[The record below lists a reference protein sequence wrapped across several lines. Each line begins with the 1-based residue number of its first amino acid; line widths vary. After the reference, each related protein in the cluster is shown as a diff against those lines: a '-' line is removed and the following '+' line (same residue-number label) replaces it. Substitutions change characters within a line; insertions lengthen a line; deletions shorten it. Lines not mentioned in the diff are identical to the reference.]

1 MQATVR
7 KLGQRRWH
15 QACTWYSSAHDLSY
29 HILLSG
35 NAVFSLNDD
44 LLLVDNLVDG
54 FDLYQYP
61 RTSPSES
68 FHIPREKA
76 YVHGCAFVG
85 GELVACGSDHGL
97 VYLYSVDTGQSVG
110 KLWHGSRNAMIQVI
124 EVYFNPPTLLNY

>member
-7 KLGQRRWH
+7 KLGQGRWH
-15 QACTWYSSAHDLSY
+15 QACTWYFSVQYLSY
-29 HILLSG
+29 YVLLLSG

-97 VYLYSVDTGQSVG
+97 VYLYSLETGLSAG
-110 KLWHGSRNAMIQVI
+110 KLMHGSRNAMVQVI
-124 EVYFNPPTLLNY
+124 EVF